1 MNKSYLNDSDNLW
14 PKRNYGKSQI
24 NHQLHHFYKT
34 LFTEKIQIQ
43 NENITAY
50 LNQISIPVLT
60 GEQSK
65 TCEGPILENELLKAL
80 KNMSNNKSPGN
91 DGVTKEFYK
100 TFWEDLKKPMC
111 ASITKAFHRGELS
124 HSQKQATIKLIE
136 KKDRDKKLI
145 KNWRPI
151 SLLNID
157 TKLISK
163 VLAGRLKNVLP
174 SLITSHQTAYVNGRF
189 ISEGGRLISD
199 VLEICDKLQIKSFLM
214 TVDIEKAFDSI
225 NHCFLIKVLEKYGF
239 EKDFIKWIKIL
250 LQNQE
255 SCIVN
260 EGTTTNYFKLEKGSR
275 QGDPIS
281 AYLFILVL
289 EILFLFIKES
299 KKINGLNIFDKTFLY
314 TAYANDTTFYLKDTK
329 SLQQS

>member
-1 MNKSYLNDSDNLW
+1 
-14 PKRNYGKSQI
+14 
-24 NHQLHHFYKT
+24 
-34 LFTEKIQIQ
+34 
-43 NENITAY
+43 
-50 LNQISIPVLT
+50 
-60 GEQSK
+60 
-65 TCEGPILENELLKAL
+65 
-80 KNMSNNKSPGN
+80 MSNNKSPGN

>member
-1 MNKSYLNDSDNLW
+1 
-14 PKRNYGKSQI
+14 
-24 NHQLHHFYKT
+24 
-34 LFTEKIQIQ
+34 
-43 NENITAY
+43 
-50 LNQISIPVLT
+50 
-60 GEQSK
+60 
-65 TCEGPILENELLKAL
+65 
-80 KNMSNNKSPGN
+80 MSNNKSPGN

-151 SLLNID
+151 SLLNSD